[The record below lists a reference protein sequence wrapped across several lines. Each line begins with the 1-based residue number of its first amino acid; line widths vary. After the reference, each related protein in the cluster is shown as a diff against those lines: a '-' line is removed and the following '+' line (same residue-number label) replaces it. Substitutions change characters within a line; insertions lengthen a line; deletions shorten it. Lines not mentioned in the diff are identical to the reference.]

1 MPRFSRKKWSN
12 KYVKNSHNCYSYMLD
27 KINKRYVKI
36 CKKHMKK
43 TKESDCNFLKSQPG
57 LVAGIDDVKNSK
69 YYTCKNIDRRLR
81 LDNKHIRKTKKRCK
95 KNEYKGALFVH
106 PKKTYHFYR
115 QDNNK
120 LWSHKDGFMLPTNRD
135 AKRKKIRNVRKSNR
149 KYKPTKKETGVYYSK
164 FCNYYCVPKSKKKKF
179 FSAYKRNK
187 KAKRKT
193 KRRSKSNKKSKNKT
207 KNKRR

>member
-1 MPRFSRKKWSN
+1 
-12 KYVKNSHNCYSYMLD
+12 MLN
-27 KINKRYVKI
+27 KINKRYVKL

-57 LVAGIDDVKNSK
+57 LFAGLEDVINSK
-69 YYTCKNIDRRLR
+69 YYTCKNMDRRLR

-135 AKRKKIRNVRKSNR
+135 AKRRKIRNIRKSNR

-164 FCNYYCVPKSKKKKF
+164 FCNYYCIPKSKRKKF
-179 FSAYKRNK
+179 FSAYTRNK
-187 KAKRKT
+187 KRKTKRKT
-193 KRRSKSNKKSKNKT
+193 NRKIKRRSKSNKKRRKNKT
-207 KNKRR
+207 KRR